1 MAVTTLDQ
9 RMLGLNTTLT
19 DHTIVAGDIISFAD
33 SGASN
38 VIKRDTVQGVLDL
51 VPAAS
56 AGWEFLEKVTASTSA
71 TIDLG
76 DDSNVVAGYDYIIT
90 ASNVVFPGNVT
101 TAFVL
106 QYGTGSTPTYQ
117 TASYMS
123 IGTYTIG
130 TDEVTA
136 ALSSQ
141 AGINFENATIAIA
154 GTLTINAIIY
164 SPATNAATRAEVS
177 MFGGH
182 NVVTTGVGAHSW
194 MVGERSVAEVVTSF
208 RIQQSGT
215 NITSGDFSLCRRK
228 IA

>member
-1 MAVTTLDQ
+1 MTGIIGVQD
-9 RMLGLNTTLT
+9 LGRE
-19 DHTIVAGDIISFAD
+19 
-33 SGASN
+33 SGLAIPIES
-38 VIKRDTVQGVLDL
+38 
-51 VPAAS
+51 A
-56 AGWEFLEKVTASTSA
+56 AGWEFVEKVTASTSA

-101 TAFVL
+101 TAFIL
-106 QYGTGSTPTYQ
+106 QYGTGGTPTYQ

-123 IGTYTIG
+123 IGTYIIG

-141 AGINFENATIAIA
+141 AGINFCNATIAIA
-154 GTLTINAIIY
+154 GTLTVNAIIY
-164 SPATNAATRAEVS
+164 SPATSIATRAHVS

-182 NVVTTGVGAHSW
+182 NTATAGVGAHSFC
-194 MVGERSVAEVVTSF
+194 VGERSAAEVVTSF
-208 RIQQSGT
+208 RLQQSGT
-215 NITSGDFSLCRRK
+215 NITSGDFILCRRK